1 MGSDMKASKPS
12 IEKPGTQ
19 NKSWRTDLPF
29 PQHWLGYLALKI
41 IIILVAALVVLHFSG
56 VL

>member
-29 PQHWLGYLALKI
+29 PQHWVGYLALKI

-56 VL
+56 AL